1 MADTERSF
9 RAALPWVVVLMGM
22 VFFAIFPRLIF
33 SPLLV
38 SIADDLGLSYAEA
51 SGFFFYAS
59 IGFVGALL
67 FSGHLSRYITHRWT
81 IVAAVGIT
89 GGALLSASFAESKPA
104 LNAALVVAG
113 VGSGLYPGSG
123 IATLS
128 AMVHARHRGSALAV
142 HESGPNLAFVL
153 APVVVSLLLPITDWR
168 GVLRIVAFAS
178 LSASAGFALFG
189 RGGGERGEPPHFD
202 KLRVFLRDRTFWVL
216 ALYFVLAASCAMGVF
231 SVLPTFLIV
240 DHGLGQTF
248 VNRLVGLSR
257 VSGFLAILVAGTL
270 SDRLGIRVVIGA
282 IFGITGTATLM
293 LGLLEGSALTVAVFV
308 QPMVVTSFFPAALA
322 ALAGIG
328 PPSSRNLGVSLA
340 IPLANFIGSGV
351 VPPILGNAGEAGNF
365 SLGFIVLGALV
376 LGSMALLPLLQPAQR
391 RAEVTEP
398 STAATK

>member
-9 RAALPWVVVLMGM
+9 RTAFPWVVVLMGM
-22 VFFAIFPRLIF
+22 VFFAIFPRLVF

-38 SIADDLGLSYAEA
+38 SIADDLGLSYGEA
-51 SGFFFYAS
+51 SGFFLYAS

-67 FSGHLSRYITHRWT
+67 FSGHLSRRITHRWT
-81 IVAAVGIT
+81 IVAAVGIS
-89 GGALLSASFAESKPA
+89 GAALLAASFAASKLA
-104 LNAALVVAG
+104 LNIALVVAG

-128 AMVHARHRGSALAV
+128 TMVHDRHRGTALAV

-153 APVVVSLLLPITDWR
+153 APVVVSLLLPVTDWR
-168 GVLRIVAFAS
+168 GVLRVVAFAS
-178 LSASAGFALFG
+178 LSASAAFAVFG
-189 RGGGERGEPPHFD
+189 QGGSDRGEPPHFE
-202 KLRVFLRDRTFWVL
+202 KLRVFLQDRTFWVL
-216 ALYFVLAASCAMGVF
+216 VLYFVLAASCAMGVF

-240 DHGLGQTF
+240 DHGLDQEF

-282 IFGITGTATLM
+282 IFVITGTATLL
-293 LGLLEGSALTVAVFV
+293 LGLLDGTALTVAVFV

-322 ALAGIG
+322 ALAAIG

-340 IPLANFIGSGV
+340 IPLANLIGAGV
-351 VPPILGNAGEAGNF
+351 VPPLLGSAGEAGNF
-365 SLGFIVLGALV
+365 SLGFILLGALV
-376 LGSMALLPLLQPAQR
+376 LASLAFLPLLQPAR
-391 RAEVTEP
+391 RQAP
-398 STAATK
+398 ARA